1 MALLNTSIN
10 LPSNVNTGNE
20 KELKKLNS
28 YLYKLSEELRYMFE
42 NITPE
47 DNFNNAA
54 YVAYQQKDQK
64 ISSLEVSIENIKAE
78 YATKD
83 SIAQIVLNDEAITQK
98 FATKDSIAQIVL
110 NDEAITQKFATKGS
124 IAQIKADMNGV
135 MLSYVKKGD
144 VVASINAS
152 NEGVKIKGNKI
163 TLEGIVTA
171 NNYFRINA
179 DGSMSCTHG
188 TFSGKLTGNTIES
201 PTINGGKLVGGSIN
215 IGNNFIVDERGIVTF
230 KKVAN
235 SDASIGCHALSCV
248 QVEAGRVEVENDVNA
263 NRIDA
268 EVGSF
273 YRISYQLAN
282 SDKRLKRNIEDI
294 SIDDAEKVIRA
305 LHPVSFILKDKGWHE
320 MGFIAQEV
328 EALEQSLKTKLPLY
342 AIGKD
347 GYYGIKYENYIA
359 LIVKVLQK
367 LLEEKE

>member
-1 MALLNTSIN
+1 MAFLSTNIS
-10 LPSNVNTGNE
+10 LPSGVDPDNREEV
-20 KELKKLNS
+20 KKLNS

-47 DNFNNAA
+47 ENFSNAA

-64 ISSLEVSIENIKAE
+64 VASLEVSVENIKAE

-83 SIAQIVLNDEAITQK
+83 SVAQV
-98 FATKDSIAQIVL
+98 
-110 NDEAITQKFATKGS
+110 
-124 IAQIKADMNGV
+124 KADMQGV
-135 MLSYVKKGD
+135 MLNYVKKGE

-163 TLEGIVTA
+163 TLEGVVTA

-179 DGSMSCTHG
+179 DGSMTCTNG
-188 TFSGKLTGNTIES
+188 TFSGKLSGNTIEAPNIS
-201 PTINGGKLVGGSIN
+201 GGKITGSEFVSAAIKGGSIN
-215 IGNNFIVDERGIVTF
+215 IGDNFIVEPNGVVTI

-235 SDASIGCHALSCV
+235 SNASIGCYVLSCV
-248 QVEAGRVEVENDVNA
+248 HVEADGIEVSDKVNCSRIIA
-263 NRIDA
+263 NVGDFDRI
-268 EVGSF
+268 
-273 YRISYQLAN
+273 YYQYAN
-282 SDKRLKRNIEDI
+282 SDGRLKHDIADI
-294 SIDDAEKVIRA
+294 SAEDAKEVVKGLR
-305 LHPVSFILKDKGWHE
+305 PVSFTLNDRGWRE

-328 EALEQSLKTKLPLY
+328 EQLTKRKGINLPLY
-342 AIGKD
+342 GIGQD